1 VTAGPESAPAP
12 AQHWIRLTDIVAKH
26 AGGRLGEA
34 GGQEMIAARIGPD
47 MRIAVVG
54 GAFLFQPALDI
65 RLPVSSSTPM
75 SCGAL
80 P

>member
-1 VTAGPESAPAP
+1 
-12 AQHWIRLTDIVAKH
+12 
-26 AGGRLGEA
+26 
-34 GGQEMIAARIGPD
+34 MIAARIGPD